1 MIDSIIYLKQKR
13 YYKHHA
19 IYNRLHK
26 KQYNKF
32 ID

>member
-1 MIDSIIYLKQKR
+1 MIDSIIYLKQKQYYR
-13 YYKHHA
+13 YHA

-26 KQYNKF
+26 KLLNKF